1 MSVESGGGCTG
12 DDRTAEA
19 LRSAGHYVF
28 SHLYENYAARLFDYC
43 VGILRDELAAVIA
56 VEDTLVAVDEQ
67 ISVLPDP
74 GQLRVLLYSTARRDC
89 LNKLPRHRVTPLGE
103 SETAAQGGF
112 AAEQAAPDEE
122 ADADDAPILAA
133 ALGRLTDSDQEVL
146 SLAYRHGIQGADL
159 AAVLDVSPRRAR
171 MMLADARGRFR
182 KAAAAG
188 RGDRVLEPEMIDVL
202 PLVRPPLTLRLRISL
217 ALGSYRRADADLTSA
232 SGAHVVRV
240 RHAAPH
246 RAPQRMVVLALGLV
260 MLAVLGAVLY
270 RFVLTSPAR
279 TEAAGV
285 TAGIPGP
292 APATSAQLPPGLA
305 PQGSV
310 RQQKLGSFPG
320 FPGPIQMGVLPSPS
334 PTQSG
339 TPPTSGGPPPT
350 TPPPTRR
357 PPTTPPPTT
366 PPPTTPPPT
375 TPPPTTPPPT
385 TPPPTTPPP
394 TTPPPT
400 TPPPTT
406 PPPTTPPPTGGTP
419 TPTA

>member
-1 MSVESGGGCTG
+1 MSVESGGGYAG
-12 DDRTAEA
+12 DDLTAEA
-19 LRSAGHYVF
+19 LRGAGHYVF
-28 SHLYENYAARLFDYC
+28 SHLYENYAASLFDYC

-56 VEDTLVAVDEQ
+56 VEDTLVGVDEQ

-89 LNKLPRHRVTPLGE
+89 LNKLPRHRVTPFGE
-103 SETAAQGGF
+103 TETVGF

-122 ADADDAPILAA
+122 ADTDDAPILAA

-188 RGDRVLEPEMIDVL
+188 RGDRVFEPEMIDVL
-202 PLVRPPLTLRLRISL
+202 PLARPPLTLRLRISL
-217 ALGSYRRADADLTSA
+217 ALGSYRRADADLTGA
-232 SGAHVVRV
+232 SGNRVVRV
-240 RHAAPH
+240 RHAA
-246 RAPQRMVVLALGLV
+246 RRGAPQRMVVLALGLV
-260 MLAVLGAVLY
+260 MLGVLGAVLY

-285 TAGIPGP
+285 TAGIPGS

-310 RQQKLGSFPG
+310 RQQKLGSFSG
-320 FPGPIQMGVLPSPS
+320 FPGPIQLGVLPSPS

-357 PPTTPPPTT
+357 PPTTPPPN
-366 PPPTTPPPT
+366 
-375 TPPPTTPPPT
+375 TPPPT